1 MPHPTLPLVALLV
14 LAACSGDDGS
24 DREPRN
30 PITST
35 PATDSV
41 ATTDSATPTPTTS
54 TSPTAETGLI
64 ITGVPTGTTGDT
76 GTTAATADTA
86 AVIDCSLTV
95 PIAASSQ
102 VVTGARGYH
111 GLVFNDLGEI
121 VGSDG
126 SSLIAADSLGNWRVF
141 LPGTGNLEQLD
152 RLSDGTIIAGS
163 SSDGLVFRID
173 TNGAVTP
180 LASISSVYGVRV
192 GPDDLVYVANWDAI
206 YRIDPIS
213 GTVTTWLDNNS
224 YSPKVLDFSHDLTK
238 MYFGTISTGGDVY
251 SVDLDANYDPIGPPV
266 LLASTPGSWHD
277 GLAVDV
283 CGNIYVAE
291 YNTSGMYL
299 ISPSGNVSTLF
310 TAPGGGGPDY
320 YGHGVVF
327 GTGTDGWLADA
338 IYFPQPYNDDTVGEA
353 IVGIPHRSY
362 TGPVINQP

>member
-14 LAACSGDDGS
+14 LAACSGDDGTEP
-24 DREPRN
+24 EPRN
-30 PITST
+30 PISST
-35 PATDSV
+35 PVTDSV
-41 ATTDSATPTPTTS
+41 PTGDSGTATPTTS

-76 GTTAATADTA
+76 GSTAATADTA
-86 AVIDCSLTV
+86 AAIDCAVTV
-95 PIAASSQ
+95 PVATSNRL
-102 VVTGARGYH
+102 VGGARGYH

-126 SSLIAADSLGNWRVF
+126 NSLIAADSLGNVRVF

-163 SSDGLVFRID
+163 SSDGQVFRID
-173 TNGAVTP
+173 ANGAVTP
-180 LASISSVYGVRV
+180 LASIGSVYGVRV

-206 YRIDPIS
+206 YRIDPVS
-213 GTVTTWLDNNS
+213 GVVTTWLDNNS

-238 MYFGTISTGGDVY
+238 LYFGTISSGGDVY
-251 SVDLDANYDPIGPPV
+251 SVDLDANYDPVAAPV
-266 LLASTPGSWHD
+266 LLGSTPGSWHD

-310 TAPGGGGPDY
+310 TAPSGGGPNY

-338 IYFPQPYNDDTVGEA
+338 IYLPQPYNSNLVSEVV
-353 IVGIPHRSY
+353 IGIPHRSY